1 MNASCQTAAGVA
13 KREPV
18 FGFTLKPSRHIFS
31 ERPPVKWDQTVE
43 RYALTGVLWPPVAP
57 QRSYHFGYASSREN
71 LVGNTEKQKPKTNK
85 HKTGWTPED
94 IRQCSTQPD
103 TRSKGVFAT
112 EFLSFQRALEN
123 AVAVGWS
130 STACHYQQRHNTNKC
145 RTYST
150 TASEDPPEWEKQ
162 KKKRKRERRIR
173 RKGNKDEPCRVN
185 WWLMCLSS
193 WNE

>member
-123 AVAVGWS
+123 VAVGWS